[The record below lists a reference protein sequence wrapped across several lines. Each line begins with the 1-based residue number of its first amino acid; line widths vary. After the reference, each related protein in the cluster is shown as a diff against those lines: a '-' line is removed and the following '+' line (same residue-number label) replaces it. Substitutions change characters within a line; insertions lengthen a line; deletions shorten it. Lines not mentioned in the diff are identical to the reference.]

1 FYIMLSCINIGLELN
16 NKTVL
21 KSLTLSLL
29 PGSIYVLKGA
39 NGSGKTSLLQILAG
53 LKSPTEGNLLW
64 NNKAIDYELY
74 HKNIVSYLGHEIA
87 IKKDLSVFDN
97 LLLWSKLKSSE
108 LLLNPAISHFQLT
121 EMEDIQCKYLSAGWQ
136 KRVALARMII
146 SNTQLWLLDEPEAN
160 LDEKGMELLLQL
172 LQAKIASGGMAI
184 IASHNQSYYNKIP
197 IINVEDYKT

>member
-1 FYIMLSCINIGLELN
+1 MLSCINIGLELN